1 MVRRWHVPLLVL
13 FAAAWS
19 AGAPA
24 GQGGRSS
31 PATAGATVTGRIVD
45 TMRTPVAG
53 ATVTLEQTGITTA
66 STRSDADGRFT
77 FAGVKPG
84 AYQLRAVLAG
94 FAPIAR
100 EIAIQSA
107 ADRLHAAIVLTRSD
121 TSADGSNSKVDSVQV
136 TNLPLDA
143 SRSYGSV
150 VVMSPE
156 DASARERPAAGGRG
170 GAAPAT
176 VAMPGVVGGVAAPPP
191 DGRYEPPVVIV
202 PGALPYGEPGNT
214 ESYRHV
220 RAHRF
225 VRTLDAPLSTFGA
238 DVDTASYA
246 NVRRF
251 LSHGQLPPEAAVRVE
266 EFVNY
271 FRFPYAEPRGGH
283 PLSLTTEI
291 GDAPWAPGHKL
302 VLIGARAR
310 ASDRREIEGRN
321 LVLLL
326 DVSGSMAPA
335 DKLPVIKSAL
345 RLFVNTLDP
354 DDRLAIVTYAG
365 TTGVALPS
373 TPVRRR
379 EVIHRAIDALHAG
392 GSTNGG
398 QGLLVAYEI
407 ARRSFIAG
415 GVNRV
420 ILATDG
426 DFNVGIVNQRDLLRL
441 IERERESG
449 VFLSVFGV
457 GTGNLKDSTMEMLA
471 DRGNGHYAYL
481 DSLQEARRVLVRE
494 ANSTL
499 DTVAK
504 DVKFQV
510 EFNPAVVAAWR
521 QIGYENR
528 ALAPEDFNDDRK
540 DGGEM
545 GAGHTVTA
553 LYEIIPVGVA
563 THDDLTRDEDDR
575 PDIDPLRYQPAPVVR
590 RPVVPASARPAA
602 TDGEWLTVKAR
613 YKLPDGDD
621 SRLVT
626 QPVRGGGRVEHLPLA
641 SAVAEFGMLLR
652 DGRGR
657 NDRWTDLARRVS
669 RLQVPPALTA
679 DVHELAELIELARGM
694 AR

>member
-1 MVRRWHVPLLVL
+1 MVRRLHVSLLSL
-13 FAAAWS
+13 FTFALLS
-19 AGAPA
+19 GAPS
-24 GQGGRSS
+24 GQTSTAS
-31 PATAGATVTGRIVD
+31 PPAPGATITGRIVD
-45 TMRTPVAG
+45 AARSPRPGVA
-53 ATVTLEQTGITTA
+53 VTLEQNGQAAQSSVT
-66 STRSDADGRFT
+66 DKDGRFRFT
-77 FAGVKPG
+77 GVRPG

-94 FAPIAR
+94 FTTVNR
-100 EIAIQSA
+100 EVIVHTA
-107 ADRLHAAIVLTRSD
+107 ADTLHHAIVLTRD
-121 TSADGSNSKVDSVQV
+121 PATGGAATKRDSAEAANRPTDMSRNSQGMPVHVPSSEGDA
-136 TNLPLDA
+136 A
-143 SRSYGSV
+143 SRT
-150 VVMSPE
+150 
-156 DASARERPAAGGRG
+156 AAGGRG
-170 GAAPAT
+170 GSVQGGLAA
-176 VAMPGVVGGVAAPPP
+176 VPPP
-191 DGRYEPPVVIV
+191 VNVYPVAGPIEGSAPTHPVPP
-202 PGALPYGEPGNT
+202 PSGAPYNT
-214 ESYRHV
+214 EHYANV
-220 RAHRF
+220 RSHRF
-225 VRTLDAPLSTFGA
+225 QRTLDAPLSTFGA

-251 LSHGQLPPEAAVRVE
+251 LSNGQLPPEAAVRVE

-271 FRFPYAEPRGGH
+271 FRFPYAAPRAGA
-283 PLSLTTEI
+283 PIALTTEI

-302 VLIGARAR
+302 VLIGARAK

-335 DKLPVIKSAL
+335 DKLPLIKSGL
-345 RLFVNTLDP
+345 SLFVDTLHP

-379 EVIHRAIDALHAG
+379 DVIQRAIDALHAG

-398 QGLLVAYEI
+398 QGLIVAYEI
-407 ARRSFIAG
+407 ARRAFIRG

-441 IERERESG
+441 IERERASG

-481 DSLQEARRVLVRE
+481 DSLQEARRVLIRE
-494 ANSTL
+494 GNSTL

-528 ALAPEDFNDDRK
+528 ALAAEDFNDDRK
-540 DGGEM
+540 DAGEM
-545 GAGHTVTA
+545 GAEHTVTA
-553 LYEIIPVGVA
+553 LYEIIPVGLA
-563 THDDLTRDEDDR
+563 ESDDPILLDDR
-575 PDIDPLRYQPAPVVR
+575 PDVDPLRYQSQPAVVR
-590 RPVVPASARPAA
+590 RPVAKAPA
-602 TDGEWLTVKAR
+602 GEWLTVKAR
-613 YKLPDGDD
+613 YKLPDSDD
-621 SRLVT
+621 SRLIT
-626 QPVRGGGRVEHLPLA
+626 LPVRAGGRVQHLPLA
-641 SAVAEFGMLLR
+641 SAVAEFGLLLR

-657 NDRWTDLARRVS
+657 DDRWAALGRRIS
-669 RLQVPPALTA
+669 RLTPSAALTA
-679 DVHELAELIELARGM
+679 DVHELAELVEIARGLARV
-694 AR
+694 R

>member
-1 MVRRWHVPLLVL
+1 MVRRLHVSLLGL
-13 FAAAWS
+13 FAFALLS
-19 AGAPA
+19 GAPS
-24 GQGGRSS
+24 GQTGTSS
-31 PATAGATVTGRIVD
+31 PSAAGATISGRIVD
-45 TMRTPVAG
+45 AGRSPIPGVA
-53 ATVTLEQTGITTA
+53 VTLAQSA
-66 STRSDADGRFT
+66 QAARSSATDKDGRFRFT
-77 FAGVKPG
+77 GVRPG
-84 AYQLRAVLAG
+84 TYQLRAVMTG
-94 FAPIAR
+94 FVTMSR
-100 EIAIQSA
+100 EVVVQTA
-107 ADRLHAAIVLTRSD
+107 ADTLHQAIVLTRD
-121 TSADGSNSKVDSVQV
+121 PAAADQMTKLDSVPV

-143 SRSYGSV
+143 HRNQQEV
-150 VVMSPE
+150 AVLAPE
-156 DASARERPAAGGRG
+156 ASQTAATPAAASGRG
-170 GAAPAT
+170 GRVQGGIA
-176 VAMPGVVGGVAAPPP
+176 AMPGVVGGVSAPPP
-191 DGRYEPPVVIV
+191 PPWTSH
-202 PGALPYGEPGNT
+202 PPPYGAPYNT
-214 ESYRHV
+214 EHYVNV
-220 RAHRF
+220 RSHRF
-225 VRTLDAPLSTFGA
+225 QRTLDAPLSTFGA

-251 LSHGQLPPEAAVRVE
+251 LSNGQLPPEAAVRVE

-271 FRFPYAEPRGGH
+271 FRFPYAAPRAGA
-283 PLSLTTEI
+283 PIALTTEI

-302 VLIGARAR
+302 VLIGARAKT
-310 ASDRREIEGRN
+310 SDRREIEGRN

-335 DKLPVIKSAL
+335 DKLPLIKSAL
-345 RLFVNTLDP
+345 SLFVDTLDP

-379 EVIHRAIDALHAG
+379 DVIQRAIGALQAG

-398 QGLLVAYEI
+398 QGLIVAYEI
-407 ARRSFIAG
+407 ARRAFIPG

-426 DFNVGIVNQRDLLRL
+426 DFNVGLVNQRDLLRL
-441 IERERESG
+441 IEHERESG

-494 ANSTL
+494 GNSTL

-510 EFNPAVVAAWR
+510 EFNPAMVAAWR

-528 ALAPEDFNDDRK
+528 ALAAEDFNDDRK
-540 DGGEM
+540 DAGEM
-545 GAGHTVTA
+545 GAEHTVTA
-553 LYEIIPVGVA
+553 LYEIIPVGLA
-563 THDDLTRDEDDR
+563 DSEDPIRIDDR
-575 PDIDPLRYQPAPVVR
+575 PLVDPLRYQSQPAVVR
-590 RPVVPASARPAA
+590 RPQVAKAPAS
-602 TDGEWLTVKAR
+602 GEWLTVKAR

-621 SRLVT
+621 SRLLT
-626 QPVRGGGRVEHLPLA
+626 HPVRAGGRVQHLPLA

-657 NDRWTDLARRVS
+657 DDRWAALSRRIS
-669 RLQVPPALTA
+669 RLTPPAALTA
-679 DVHELAELIELARGM
+679 DVHEFAELVEIASGLARH
-694 AR
+694 R